1 MNGYRLKDCVITSLT
16 LSWTWEIFIWTVPSS
31 FCRQVT
37 SCSQNHKMPVPCPF
51 LLRGLQGV
59 LLQPMPGQGRGQ
71 FSQSAKFHAWDMNAL
86 MFTMVLLMLCVLIF
100 LLPLIVLNFLFACQW
115 GELVCFALWP
125 CWSPKWQDN
134 WRWRLVVSKGL
145 EFIWYFCYTT
155 AISIHALYILLNLIC
170 KMMAA

>member
-1 MNGYRLKDCVITSLT
+1 MGNIYMNCTKFLLQTGHILQP
-16 LSWTWEIFIWTVPSS
+16 E
-31 FCRQVT
+31 
-37 SCSQNHKMPVPCPF
+37 SQNARSVPISAAGAAGCAIAAHA
-51 LLRGLQGV
+51 GA
-59 LLQPMPGQGRGQ
+59 GRGQ
-71 FSQSAKFHAWDMNAL
+71 FSQSAKFHAWDMNAQ

-100 LLPLIVLNFLFACQW
+100 LLPLIVLNFLFARQW

-155 AISIHALYILLNLIC
+155 AISIHALYILLNKWWLHNDESQNL
-170 KMMAA
+170 